1 MTKKGADLTSPN
13 KISLITRFRRDV
25 EGTLEEMLDDEYFT
39 NSSQR
44 IKRQASLPNE
54 EDRNLDKNK

>member
-1 MTKKGADLTSPN
+1 MTSPN

-54 EDRNLDKNK
+54 EDRKLDKNK